1 MELLHQYYYSKG
13 KVVTKAILYTL
24 LSALLVGPAVIM
36 HMQVGLS
43 YLFTEWQGWVIA
55 IVYSLFTLGVMLS
68 AVENYGKAGM
78 AFRGVPAFGVGA
90 DHFVVFNARGA
101 TKIPFEECEQVRFK
115 TTYHYR
121 GLPATLT
128 LIIIYHDKFASDST
142 SKVEIKLSELDRP
155 QHEIDQQLNKV
166 YKQAKKN
173 SICDENQGS

>member
-1 MELLHQYYYSKG
+1 MELFHQYYYSKG
-13 KVVTKAILYTL
+13 KVVTKAVLYTL
-24 LSALLVGPAVIM
+24 LSAVLVGIAVIM
-36 HMQVGLS
+36 HVQVGLS

-55 IVYSLFTLGVMLS
+55 IVYSLITLGVILS

-90 DHFVVFNARGA
+90 DHFVVFNARGLA
-101 TKIPFEECEQVRFK
+101 TKIPFEDCEQVRFK

-128 LIIIYHDKFASDST
+128 LIIHYRDKFAT
-142 SKVEIKLSELDRP
+142 EENSKVEIKLAELDRP
-155 QHEIDQQLNKV
+155 QHEIDKQLNKV

-173 SICDENQGS
+173 NLCDENHE